1 MMNCTE
7 TRRLL
12 SAFLDN
18 EVPARLGEEIRAHL
32 GTCPSCRW
40 EWQLLSQLDTRLKKL
55 PDIEA
60 GLAFTARV
68 MGRIKEKEQPRF
80 LPFLTPAFAYSI
92 VFLVFLVIGFFL
104 AGTLYR
110 NGRTD
115 SQEKP
120 IFTRV
125 LLESQDLNLINV
137 QYRTLARLS
146 VTDGRISSHEKPLD

>member
-7 TRRLL
+7 TRRYL

-18 EVPARLGEEIRAHL
+18 EVPARQGEDIRAHL
-32 GTCPSCRW
+32 DTCPSCRQ
-40 EWQLLSQLDTRLKKL
+40 EWQLLTQLDTRLKKL

-80 LPFLTPAFAYSI
+80 LPFFQPAFAYSI
-92 VFLVFLVIGFFL
+92 VFLVFLVIGFFW

-110 NGRTD
+110 NGQSSSRQD
-115 SQEKP
+115 PVFS
-120 IFTRV
+120 RV

-137 QYRTLARLS
+137 QEQTLARLNA
-146 VTDGRISSHEKPLD
+146 TAGRISSHEKPLD